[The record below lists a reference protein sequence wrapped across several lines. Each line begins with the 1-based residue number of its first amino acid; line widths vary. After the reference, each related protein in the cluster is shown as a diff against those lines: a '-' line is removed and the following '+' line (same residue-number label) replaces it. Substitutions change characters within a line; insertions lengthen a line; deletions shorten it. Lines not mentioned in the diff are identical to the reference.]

1 MTTASFWAV
10 SIGGSAGGGDAGSV
24 AGGAVVEGVA
34 MVAGASS
41 HIRMAAVSVVG
52 LWWTESQLRSRR
64 GNNLILTSECVAIA
78 TFFVQ

>member
-41 HIRMAAVSVVG
+41 HIRISGSGSSISGGALVGGVSTPVKEREQFNPH
-52 LWWTESQLRSRR
+52 W
-64 GNNLILTSECVAIA
+64 
-78 TFFVQ
+78 